1 MKLQRSSRA
10 SLAFSHS
17 VALVLNSV
25 RVVHLDRLTVF
36 EDFNANIHKSGEF
49 LKAYVLKVMKL
60 CQTSGEFL

>member
-36 EDFNANIHKSGEF
+36 EDFECKYTQQKWRIFESLRIKGDEIMSD
-49 LKAYVLKVMKL
+49 KR
-60 CQTSGEFL
+60 